1 MWNKCGMWNDL
12 QQPIDHSFSCLVQHN
27 CDEWNFLAI
36 LFGTAC
42 HSAFF
47 QPLHITSQFL
57 HFCYIISTY
66 KLLVFVVRSVSL
78 TDYFQEGR
86 WGQGTITLVNLNYYA
101 CTTAVAYAPLAFNP
115 QRNARTQSSRPI
127 EATHTKYVEPNMKKR
142 MHILDLKHCNWWEA
156 RGGTI

>member
-1 MWNKCGMWNDL
+1 MWNKCGMWNVEW
-12 QQPIDHSFSCLVQHN
+12 QPMDHSFSCLIQHN
-27 CDEWNFLAI
+27 CYEWNFLAI

-47 QPLHITSQFL
+47 QPLHISSQFF

-101 CTTAVAYAPLAFNP
+101 CTTAAARHTPRSLSTLNATRERNP
-115 QRNARTQSSRPI
+115 QGRSKRRI
-127 EATHTKYVEPNMKKR
+127 LNMLSQIWKSECTYW
-142 MHILDLKHCNWWEA
+142 I
-156 RGGTI
+156 